1 MRRDGIWMEGIR
13 RKETMKRRK
22 DYGHG
27 SRRLCRVLLAGF
39 SVLFLALLPLGA
51 WPMLQGGAGEELKH
65 METII
70 AMTAEPTVEE
80 QSQNRPSG
88 EASVTISEEQSN
100 SLERAQE
107 GKRLSGDEA
116 LELYLILAEA
126 ADEARTA
133 ESISEA
139 KSAEISELKARLA
152 KAEDETG
159 TKAYMILDGLVG
171 FDAGCPDYG
180 VGLTIG
186 TRIGNSMM
194 IELGAD
200 YMLGD
205 SLDDIV
211 DFSLDD
217 WTFRAGVG
225 WMF

>member
-1 MRRDGIWMEGIR
+1 
-13 RKETMKRRK
+13 MKRRK

-27 SRRLCRVLLAGF
+27 SRRLCRVLLVGF

-51 WPMLQGGAGEELKH
+51 WPMLQGGAGEELRH
-65 METII
+65 METIT

-80 QSQNRPSG
+80 QSQSMLSG
-88 EASVTISEEQSN
+88 EASIIISEEQPN

-171 FDAGCPDYG
+171 FEAGCPDYG

-186 TRIGNSMM
+186 SRIGNSMM